1 MMTSSAN
8 EQLCK
13 DFGFD
18 LIMYFDRHKMQ
29 RIVIEKL
36 KNDTEI
42 YYNTAWRE
50 PTLLPC
56 LDLKSFALDFFK
68 TLKISEKYRD
78 IFIDRCFCKN

>member
-1 MMTSSAN
+1 MIDEIRQIWPKEYRLFLIMMTSSAN

-36 KNDTEI
+36 KMIQKYIIILLGENLH
-42 YYNTAWRE
+42 YYHV
-50 PTLLPC
+50 
-56 LDLKSFALDFFK
+56 
-68 TLKISEKYRD
+68 
-78 IFIDRCFCKN
+78 